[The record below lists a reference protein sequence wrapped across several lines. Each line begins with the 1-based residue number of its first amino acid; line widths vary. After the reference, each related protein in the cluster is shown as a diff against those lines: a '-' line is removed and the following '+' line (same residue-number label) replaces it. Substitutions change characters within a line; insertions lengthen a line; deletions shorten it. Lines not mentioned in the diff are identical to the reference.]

1 MALQYKPRSN
11 LHDPKL
17 REFKILVLL
26 HFRLTKQIFISVLQ
40 LSLSENIVIKILINL
55 KSRNQTRYIKVTKM

>member
-17 REFKILVLL
+17 QEFKILILL
-26 HFRLTKQIFISVLQ
+26 HFRLTKKIFISLLQ
-40 LSLSENIVIKILINL
+40 LSLSENIAIKILINF
-55 KSRNQTRYIKVTKM
+55 KSRNQTGYIKVTKM